1 MSLPIEDLKALA
13 NSFNFYV
20 SFFREKPSQ
29 DWFKSAIELLQ
40 TWRSET
46 EEDPGA
52 ISDVDEAFDLFVDK
66 VKRDGLETYSAFLQQ
81 EYERLF
87 FAPGRVLINLYE
99 SVYCG
104 NGLLMQDITVAV
116 RQHYLR
122 AGLVVKALY
131 SIPDDHLATELEF
144 MEFLTKQQ
152 LEQFE
157 SGGSTEEIKKLE
169 SWRDEFMKEHLK
181 QWIPA
186 LVENIRMNTSDP
198 FFRLMSLGLVALVEE
213 E

>member
-13 NSFNFYV
+13 NSYNFYA

-29 DWFKSAIELLQ
+29 DWFKSDIEFIQ

-52 ISDVDEAFDLFVDK
+52 LSDVDEAFDLLVDK
-66 VKRDGLETYSAFLQQ
+66 VKQVGLETYSAFLQQ

-87 FAPGRVLINLYE
+87 FAPGRVLVNLYE
-99 SVYCG
+99 SVYRG
-104 NGLLMQDITVAV
+104 SGLLMQDITVAV

-122 AGLVVKALY
+122 AGLVVKTLY
-131 SIPDDHLATELEF
+131 TIPDDHLATELEF

-152 LEQFE
+152 LEKFE
-157 SGGSTEEIKKLE
+157 SGGFTEEIKKFE
-169 SWRDEFMKEHLK
+169 S
-181 QWIPA
+181 
-186 LVENIRMNTSDP
+186 
-198 FFRLMSLGLVALVEE
+198 
-213 E
+213 

>member
-1 MSLPIEDLKALA
+1 MSLPIEELKALA
-13 NSFNFYV
+13 NSYNFYT
-20 SFFREKPSQ
+20 SFFREKPSR
-29 DWFKSAIELLQ
+29 DWFKSAIDFLQ

-46 EEDPGA
+46 EGDSGA
-52 ISDVDEAFDLFVDK
+52 LSDVDQAHDVLVDK
-66 VKRDGLETYSAFLQQ
+66 VKQDGLSMYTTFLQQ

-87 FAPGRVLINLYE
+87 FAPGRVLVNLYE
-99 SVYCG
+99 SVYRG
-104 NGLLMQDITVAV
+104 NGLLMQDVTVDV

-157 SGGSTEEIKKLE
+157 SGSPTVENHKLE

-181 QWIPA
+181 PWIPTLA
-186 LVENIRMNTSDP
+186 ENIRMNTSDP
-198 FFRLMSLGLVALVEE
+198 FFRLMSLGLAALVEE